1 MTRSYKSI
9 EHHRNCH
16 VGRLAKRI
24 LVALPV
30 LAIGVVLACRWWLD
44 AQAMQPLVAAT
55 SSLVVFPLS
64 TNTPYA
70 MSGSVEEPHEQPK
83 NNWSTCSLVQI
94 NAVYRHGTRYPMES
108 DYIKMQRTLHELQT
122 AYNSTLPQ
130 WLQTYA
136 FSYPQ
141 SVSELL
147 APAGEVEMEGLGRRA
162 RMLADRYSL
171 PSRYSPDAFVFEHT
185 HVLRTKQS
193 AERFA
198 AAYFADTPSPP
209 NISYKCQPQGQDIS
223 LRFFDNCPK
232 YKAWVRYSTNMTI
245 QTKAFEET
253 SRALAMV
260 AQLRDA
266 GLHLPP
272 SASFQWSQLM
282 AVYDACAFDV
292 ALFNTSSMWCS
303 LFPTRDLLL
312 LDFHSDLKKY
322 YECGPGFAISVA
334 IAAPLLADM
343 LATMT
348 ATDHPGSAAIAY
360 FRFAHAETVLPLA
373 CLLGMCSSTSPLV
386 ASWTEAQIHHRQFKV
401 SRLSPF
407 ASNLA
412 FHVYKCGKNDE
423 KRVKFLANEVEVDMP
438 FCHEKGYCTLDD
450 LQQHFYTAV
459 AFDFQN
465 ECKL

>member
-9 EHHRNCH
+9 DHHRNCH

-44 AQAMQPLVAAT
+44 AQAMQPFVAAT

-122 AYNSTLPQ
+122 AHNSTLPQ

-185 HVLRTKQS
+185 H
-193 AERFA
+193 
-198 AAYFADTPSPP
+198 
-209 NISYKCQPQGQDIS
+209 DIS

-282 AVYDACAFDV
+282 AVYDACAYV
-292 ALFNTSSMWCS
+292 CNLPLRSS
-303 LFPTRDLLL
+303 LFQPSIPID
-312 LDFHSDLKKY
+312 Y

-348 ATDHPGSAAIAY
+348 ATDHPGAAAIAY